1 MKKIITLAF
10 LCSVAVVYAQPK
22 LITQAIITT
31 KTTIV
36 SPEEDDNNAPPP
48 GGGGEGGEMRMMRFG
63 GDGETKTTTWLKGD
77 LVKTFSESEMGRTTI
92 IRDNSKKLTST
103 IMEMMGK
110 KMGFYITDS
119 DQVVMSK
126 KMDSMMQSRRQNDN
140 PGFSNTPPA
149 VDIAYVDGSK
159 KISGYD
165 CKKALIITTR
175 GNGKKD
181 SSLVWYIPDM
191 KLQGIGSTGGALG
204 GFGGFGGMASQI
216 TAGANAMEKLNG
228 FPMQYERNMN
238 RGRKMTVVVTKLET
252 DKEVQEKEFEIPKD
266 IELKSMKDMQ
276 GSGGQGMFQMRIGG

>member
-1 MKKIITLAF
+1 MKKIFTLVF
-10 LCSVAVVYAQPK
+10 LFSAVATYAQPK
-22 LITQAIITT
+22 LISQAIITT

-36 SPEEDDNNAPPP
+36 APEEDDNVAPPNTN
-48 GGGGEGGEMRMMRFG
+48 GSDEVRIMRFF
-63 GDGETKTTTWLKGD
+63 GDGETKSTTWLKLD
-77 LVKTFSESEMGRTTI
+77 LVKTLSESEMGKTTI
-92 IRDNSKKLTST
+92 IRDNSKKLTT
-103 IMEMMGK
+103 TMIEMMGK
-110 KMGFYITDS
+110 KSAFYITDS
-119 DQVVMSK
+119 DQVVLRK
-126 KMDSMMQSRRQNDN
+126 RLDSMMQTRRQNDN
-140 PGFSNTPPA
+140 PGVSRNPPSI
-149 VDIAYVDGSK
+149 DISYIDETK
-159 KISGYD
+159 KIAGYD
-165 CKKALIITTR
+165 CKKAIIITTR
-175 GNGKKD
+175 SNGKKD

-276 GSGGQGMFQMRIGG
+276 GTGGGQGGFRMRADG

>member
-181 SSLVWYIPDM
+181 SSVVWYTPEV
-191 KLQGIGSTGGALG
+191 KLQGISSTGGAGG
-204 GFGGFGGMASQI
+204 GFGGFGGPQ
-216 TAGANAMEKLNG
+216 TNFNAMEKING
-228 FPMQYERNMN
+228 FPIQYERNMN
-238 RGRKMTVVVTKLET
+238 RGRKMTVVVTKIVT
-252 DKEVQEKEFEIPKD
+252 DKEVTDKEFDIPKD
-266 IELKSMKDMQ
+266 TELKSMKDMQ
-276 GSGGQGMFQMRIGG
+276 GMMGGGPGGFQMRIGG